1 MAKTSSK
8 PRNKTTATAPTKK
21 TTTLSIRLTDKEK
34 ALIATAAGLQN
45 DRSPT
50 AFIKSAALTKAAHVI
65 NTKTENSFD
74 FKALGERLVTLL
86 LDDFPKQFLA
96 KLTPKGQADYAQ
108 KIEDSIDDPFDDA
121 KLPIDIGEGFYSPV
135 MAKEHYSLMDRDDY
149 VTAGY
154 ESWLGAE
161 FERGNPKINDES
173 QLWIS
178 IDQIPEGMMPTEEQ
192 LRDYYAGT
200 PGEHPGEDP
209 VDSPWNTD
217 IPEAA
222 PVVRDKRQKLTVDEF
237 DALRR
242 AIHLGGSEFMET
254 LIQTAMEKY
263 PVADEERPTEPIDPD
278 TL

>member
-1 MAKTSSK
+1 MAKTTSK

-34 ALIATAAGLQN
+34 ALITKAAGLQD

-74 FKALGERLVTLL
+74 FNALGERLVTLL
-86 LDDFPKQFLA
+86 FDDFPKEFLA
-96 KLTPKGQADYAQ
+96 KLTSKGAADFAQ
-108 KIEDSIDDPFDDA
+108 QNEDA
-121 KLPIDIGEGFYSPV
+121 GLPTDGGYGFYSPV
-135 MAKEHYSLMDRDDY
+135 MAKEHYSLKNDEDFY
-149 VTAGY
+149 ASGY
-154 ESWLGAE
+154 EGWVGAE
-161 FERGNPKINDES
+161 FERGNPTINDEPRM
-173 QLWIS
+173 WIS
-178 IDQIPEGMMPTEEQ
+178 IDRIPEGMMPTEERLKTLLDEGQ
-192 LRDYYAGT
+192 VEYPTAY
-200 PGEHPGEDP
+200 
-209 VDSPWNTD
+209 

-254 LIQTAMEKY
+254 LIQTAMGKY

>member
-74 FKALGERLVTLL
+74 FEALGDRLVTLL
-86 LDDFPKQFLA
+86 FDDFPKKFLA
-96 KLTPKGQADYAQ
+96 KLTSKGAEDFAQ
-108 KIEDSIDDPFDDA
+108 REDASFPRD
-121 KLPIDIGEGFYSPV
+121 GGYGFYSPV
-135 MAKEHYSLMDRDDY
+135 MAKEYYSFAYDADSS
-149 VTAGY
+149 GY
-154 ESWLGAE
+154 EQWVGAE
-161 FERGNPKINDES
+161 FEKGNPMINDES
-173 QLWIS
+173 HLWIS
-178 IDQIPEGMMPTEEQ
+178 IDRIPDGMMPTEEEFRTLLDEGQ
-192 LRDYYAGT
+192 VEQPTAF
-200 PGEHPGEDP
+200 
-209 VDSPWNTD
+209 